1 MFETPLTRHW
11 KARMVFFMLVIYLH
25 VNKVALWLTCWY
37 FLTSIDDAINSYRP
51 QWSRNRVTLRK
62 CLKLNFVYK
71 NFQTGLQTASIY
83 YYICLFKEGGG
94 EFWTIAPWKIGF
106 RLFFTEFF
114 ISWRW
119 LYFEQLPK
127 KKYNGQSFIQLW
139 ATKPQIFQ
147 TKSNLFCVYD
157 ELTMTY
163 KFTKT

>member
-1 MFETPLTRHW
+1 MFNLLIFPYLDWWRH
-11 KARMVFFMLVIYLH
+11 KYLP
-25 VNKVALWLTCWY
+25 
-37 FLTSIDDAINSYRP
+37 S

-71 NFQTGLQTASIY
+71 NFQPGLQTASIY

-127 KKYNGQSFIQLW
+127 KKYNRQSFIQLW
-139 ATKPQIFQ
+139 ATKPLIFQ

-157 ELTMTY
+157 GLTITY